1 MPTIR
6 DIARQAGV
14 SIGTVSNY
22 LNNPDIVAEKSR
34 KPIEDAIATLGYH
47 PHAAA
52 RSLKSNQTNR
62 IGLVPLIS
70 PEHNRSM
77 EPGDLAFLEFLSAIN
92 TRAAEFGY
100 GLLMQA
106 ATKPD
111 DELSIYQRLI
121 GERQVDGLVLMGL
134 QENDPRVPFLLERD
148 FPFVTFGYTG
158 YSNHAAVDTDGAGG
172 IRKAVEHLA
181 GLGHR
186 HIGMILP
193 PSQLRCTQDR
203 RRGYTQALEALALP
217 FEPDW
222 LAKGDFTEQAG
233 QVAMHLL
240 LDLPQPPS
248 AVITANDFCAF
259 GAIRALTNR
268 GLCVGQDVSVVGFD
282 DIRLASHWNPALTT
296 LRQPFRRMGMQA
308 VDLLVDRIHDPGACP
323 QQLFDTELVVRSSTG
338 PWHED

>member
-14 SIGTVSNY
+14 SVGTVSNY

-34 KPIEDAIATLGYH
+34 QPIEDAIRILGYH

-92 TRAAEFGY
+92 TRAAELGY
-100 GLLMQA
+100 AVLMQA
-106 ATKPD
+106 ATRPE
-111 DELSIYQRLI
+111 DELHIYQRLI

-134 QENDPRVPFLLERD
+134 QARDPRVMFLLEHK
-148 FPFVTFGYTG
+148 FPFVTFGRSG
-158 YSNHAAVDTDGAGG
+158 ISAHAFVDADNPGG
-172 IRKAVEHLA
+172 IAQALEHLA
-181 GLGHR
+181 GLGHQR
-186 HIGMILP
+186 IAMITP
-193 PSQLRCTQDR
+193 PAHLRCSADR
-203 RRGYTQALEALALP
+203 KAGYLDNLNRLGLP

-222 LAKGDFTEQAG
+222 LVEGDFSEQAG
-233 QVAMHLL
+233 QIAMHLL
-240 LDLPQPPS
+240 LDLPHPPS

-259 GAIRALTNR
+259 GVLRALTHR
-268 GLCVGQDVSVVGFD
+268 GLQAGRDFSVVGFD

-296 LRQPFRRMGMQA
+296 IRQPFRQMGMQA
-308 VDLLVDRIHDPGACP
+308 VEALVSRINGSSELMHRICK
-323 QQLFDTELVVRSSTG
+323 TELVIRSTTG
-338 PWHED
+338 PWKE